1 MDRYPSMPADNGG
14 RGVGDL
20 VHRIT
25 DDLKVL
31 AKDELELVKG
41 EIQHTAKTAA
51 FEGAVIVLGG
61 IVALIGLG
69 MLCAAAVAGLAG
81 VIPSLALRLLLM
93 AAVYIVVGG
102 VVAGS
107 FAKRLSK
114 DIKPDTTVAGYEAKR
129 TIEGV
134 KAQLTTS
141 EGRPTHA

>member
-1 MDRYPSMPADNGG
+1 MASQSIPENGTA
-14 RGVGDL
+14 RVGDL

-41 EIQHTAKTAA
+41 EVQHTAKTAA
-51 FEGAVIVLGG
+51 FEGAVVVLGG

-69 MLCAAAVAGLAG
+69 MLCAAAVAALAP

-93 AAVYIVVGG
+93 AAVYIVIGG
-102 VVAGS
+102 VVAGG

-114 DIKPDTTVAGYEAKR
+114 DIKPDTTIAGYEAQR
-129 TIEGV
+129 TIQGV
-134 KAQLTTS
+134 KAQLTE
-141 EGRPTHA
+141 EGIHA